1 MQRKSYALA
10 LGFFQLPEFKQEA
23 PQLQINGPKL
33 FVFNLGGF
41 KGKLLSPAVWSSWDG
56 KGCLLPVRDWSYL
69 PLKLSLVFTA
79 GE

>member
-10 LGFFQLPEFKQEA
+10 LRFFRLSEFKQEA

-41 KGKLLSPAVWSSWDG
+41 KGKLLSPAVWKSTRWEG
-56 KGCLLPVRDWSYL
+56 LCAL
-69 PLKLSLVFTA
+69 
-79 GE
+79 